1 MVSEKKEES
10 KNLQEINELSSKIF
24 EIAKQ
29 KLIQGKI
36 NSDLDIDIQKTKDQ
50 LVKLLNKVDFIDE
63 IEAKK
68 SVSEAMLDI
77 DYINN
82 SEVKV
87 LSLRLG
93 QLYKSQE
100 RLKLAHE

>member
-36 NSDLDIDIQKTKDQ
+36 NSDLDIDIQKTKDE

>member
-29 KLIQGKI
+29 KLIHGKI
-36 NSDLDIDIQKTKDQ
+36 NSDLDIDIQKTKEE

-100 RLKLAHE
+100 RLKLTNE

>member
-36 NSDLDIDIQKTKDQ
+36 NSDLDIDIQKTKEE

>member
-36 NSDLDIDIQKTKDQ
+36 NSDLDIDIQKTKDE

-63 IEAKK
+63 IEYKK

>member
-10 KNLQEINELSSKIF
+10 KNLQKINELSSKIF

-29 KLIQGKI
+29 KLIQGQI
-36 NSDLDIDIQKTKDQ
+36 NPDLNIDIQKTKEE
-50 LVKLLNKVDFIDE
+50 LTKLLNKIDFIDE

-93 QLYKSQE
+93 QLYKSQKG
-100 RLKLAHE
+100 LKLTHE